1 MGEIAHSQ
9 VNSCHVAY
17 SVDGNLSRLALS
29 AAQMN
34 TVEGF
39 VDHSKAQLLLPFL
52 NYTIDQQKIQKETGR
67 DETKISTRTQDFDDV
82 MFWRKKR
89 VVFECCIGAKSCCH
103 LMSTGSEPPV
113 MFQQF

>member
-29 AAQMN
+29 EAQLN
-34 TVEGF
+34 TIEGF

-52 NYTIDQQKIQKETGR
+52 NYTIDLSSKKNVSPKFKRRRGEMKRKFQHELKILMTSCFGGKNGSFLSAVLVQKAAVI
-67 DETKISTRTQDFDDV
+67 
-82 MFWRKKR
+82 
-89 VVFECCIGAKSCCH
+89 
-103 LMSTGSEPPV
+103 
-113 MFQQF
+113 

>member
-52 NYTIDQQKIQKETGR
+52 NYTIDLSSKKKCFAEIQKETGR
-67 DETKISTRTQDFDDV
+67 DEKKISTRTQKF
-82 MFWRKKR
+82 
-89 VVFECCIGAKSCCH
+89 
-103 LMSTGSEPPV
+103 
-113 MFQQF
+113 

>member
-52 NYTIDQQKIQKETGR
+52 ITRLTFPAKKCFAEIQKETGR

-82 MFWRKKR
+82 MFWRKK
-89 VVFECCIGAKSCCH
+89 
-103 LMSTGSEPPV
+103 TGRLY
-113 MFQQF
+113 